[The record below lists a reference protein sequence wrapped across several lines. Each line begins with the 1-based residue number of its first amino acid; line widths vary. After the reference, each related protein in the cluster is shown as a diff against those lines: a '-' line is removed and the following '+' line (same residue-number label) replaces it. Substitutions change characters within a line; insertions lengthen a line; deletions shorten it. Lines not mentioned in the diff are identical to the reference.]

1 MTEVE
6 ERLPT
11 AFVATWG
18 LGAPVLGGLGEYDE
32 LRGVS
37 QEAQVEPMERVPWG
51 TGHACGHNLLGAASF
66 GAVLGLKK
74 KMQDRDLPGAIKYCG
89 CPAEE
94 AYGGKVF
101 MAPGGSV

>member
-1 MTEVE
+1 MNCAGCPRRPRWNRWKGSRGEPDMPAVTISW
-6 ERLPT
+6 ERRPSAL
-11 AFVATWG
+11 F
-18 LGAPVLGGLGEYDE
+18 
-32 LRGVS
+32 
-37 QEAQVEPMERVPWG
+37 
-51 TGHACGHNLLGAASF
+51 
-66 GAVLGLKK
+66 LGLKK